1 MTNRKLAYIVKDQK
15 PLVLAAH
22 ETVQHACRCM
32 RERRA
37 GSVLVI
43 DDQQRL
49 RGIFTGRDAVRTLA
63 EGNDAAVTTLA
74 QAMTPNP
81 VTITPESRAI
91 DALRTMSDGGFRHLP
106 VVEKERTLG
115 TSWRQPPHQL
125 APHFMLTRSRCC
137 SYAPTRR
144 EA

>member
-1 MTNRKLAYIVKDQK
+1 MTNRMLAYIVKDQK

-49 RGIFTGRDAVRTLA
+49 SGIFTGRDAVRTLA
-63 EGNDAAVTTLA
+63 EG
-74 QAMTPNP
+74 
-81 VTITPESRAI
+81 RA
-91 DALRTMSDGGFRHLP
+91 HL
-106 VVEKERTLG
+106 
-115 TSWRQPPHQL
+115 S
-125 APHFMLTRSRCC
+125 
-137 SYAPTRR
+137 
-144 EA
+144 

>member
-49 RGIFTGRDAVRTLA
+49 SGIFTGRDAVRTLPA
-63 EGNDAAVTTLA
+63 KDAKG
-74 QAMTPNP
+74 
-81 VTITPESRAI
+81 SRPPIETQGKRERVKRAGGGQI
-91 DALRTMSDGGFRHLP
+91 PPDRSLSLRCPFNLDGSSSIGL
-106 VVEKERTLG
+106 
-115 TSWRQPPHQL
+115 S
-125 APHFMLTRSRCC
+125 
-137 SYAPTRR
+137 
-144 EA
+144 